1 MNNQFSNDM
10 KIPQN
15 ILEPRKDTKT
25 GSGMEELVKY
35 IFNIFIRDLEMQM
48 VNQMIILVH
57 IIIIYIIIQ

>member
-35 IFNIFIRDLEMQM
+35 IYLLF
-48 VNQMIILVH
+48 
-57 IIIIYIIIQ
+57 